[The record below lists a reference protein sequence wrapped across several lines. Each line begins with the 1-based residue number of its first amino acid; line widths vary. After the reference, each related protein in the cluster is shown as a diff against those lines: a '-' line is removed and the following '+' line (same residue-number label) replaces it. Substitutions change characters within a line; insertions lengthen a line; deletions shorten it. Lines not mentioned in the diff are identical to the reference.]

1 MKCVDC
7 DRKKDA
13 VVIYQGD
20 SLCTACYLKR
30 KNATEEGNTGAL
42 MGFKP

>member
-7 DRKKDA
+7 DRKNDA
-13 VVIYQGD
+13 IVVYQGD
-20 SLCTACYLKR
+20 SLCTVCFLKR
-30 KNATEEGNTGAL
+30 KASEEGTENKL